1 MDEELLEYGKQYVR
15 NVFGEKFVTE
25 FERNYIAL
33 RDGTPIG
40 GFVETARFLDLLDKI
55 RDEMAKSHG
64 TNS

>member
-1 MDEELLEYGKQYVR
+1 MDENLLEYGKQYVKR
-15 NVFGEKFVTE
+15 VFGEKYVAD
-25 FERNYIAL
+25 FERNYISL

-55 RDEMAKSHG
+55 RDEMNRNG